1 MPAEQKCPICLTD
14 VTPSA
19 RYPKYL
25 CSACW
30 SRAVD
35 ENGRSLS
42 FGYSPNVGYCVWYE
56 DNKEPRE
63 TGICFIDGVRCW
75 AGEDYWG
82 GSVVAYPYD
91 GEK

>member
-1 MPAEQKCPICLTD
+1 MSEQKCPICNSI
-14 VTPSA
+14 VAESA
-19 RYPKYL
+19 RYPKYV
-25 CSACW
+25 CSDCW

-35 ENGRSLS
+35 ENGRPLA
-42 FGYSPNVGYCVWYE
+42 FGYSPDDGYCVWYA
-56 DNKEPRE
+56 DTLEPRQ

>member
-1 MPAEQKCPICLTD
+1 MSGQECPICFAE

-19 RYPKYL
+19 RYPKRV

-30 SRAVD
+30 TLAVD
-35 ENGRSLS
+35 ENGRAVS
-42 FGYSPNVGYCVWYE
+42 FGYSKDAGYGVWYT
-56 DNKEPRE
+56 DTHEPRE
-63 TGICFIDGVRCW
+63 TGICFIDGIRCW

>member
-1 MPAEQKCPICLTD
+1 MSEQKCPICLAD

-19 RYPKYL
+19 RYPKRV
-25 CSACW
+25 CSGCW

-35 ENGRSLS
+35 ETGRALG
-42 FGYSPNVGYCVWYE
+42 FGYSKDVGYCVLYA
-56 DNKEPRE
+56 DTNEPRD
-63 TGICFIDGVRCW
+63 TGICFIDGIRCW

>member
-1 MPAEQKCPICLTD
+1 MSEQKCPICSTF

-19 RYPKYL
+19 RYPEYV
-25 CSACW
+25 SSGSWA
-30 SRAVD
+30 RAAD
-35 ENGRSLS
+35 ENGRHLE
-42 FGYSPNVGYCVWYE
+42 FGFAPDTGYCIVYS
-56 DNKEPRE
+56 DTHEPRQ